1 MNASK
6 LRLYHRL
13 QVAAHTLQKA
23 ADRVVS
29 AAAQLTTAQAAV
41 LTIVAAGDGITQR
54 DVAIALHL
62 NESAVTAMVLRLVKL
77 RLLRRRRS
85 QHDPRAWHLSP
96 SKRGRTALAAS
107 RAAFAS
113 INERIESQLSQR
125 EIVQLVEY
133 LNRLTLTFT
142 ERSQDQTSVRAP
154 RG

>member
-13 QVAAHTLQKA
+13 QVAAHAVQKA

-29 AAAQLTTAQAAV
+29 TAAQLTTAQAAV
-41 LTIVAAGDGITQR
+41 LTIVAAGDGVTQR

-62 NESAVTAMVLRLVKL
+62 NESAVTAMVLRLV
-77 RLLRRRRS
+77 RLQMLERVRS
-85 QHDPRAWHLSP
+85 EDDPRAWHLSL

-113 INERIESQLSQR
+113 INGRIEGQLSQR
-125 EIVQLVEY
+125 EIERLVEY
-133 LNRLTLTFT
+133 LDRLTLTFQ
-142 ERSQDQTSVRAP
+142 R
-154 RG
+154 

>member
-13 QVAAHTLQKA
+13 QVAAHAVQKA

-41 LTIVAAGDGITQR
+41 LTIVAAGDGVAQR

-77 RLLRRRRS
+77 RMLERVRS
-85 QHDPRAWHLSP
+85 KDDTRAWHLSL

-107 RAAFAS
+107 RAAFVS
-113 INERIESQLSQR
+113 INGRIESQLSER
-125 EIVQLVEY
+125 EIEELVGY
-133 LNRLTLTFT
+133 LERLTLTFQ
-142 ERSQDQTSVRAP
+142 R
-154 RG
+154 

>member
-13 QVAAHTLQKA
+13 QVAAHAVQKA

-41 LTIVAAGDGITQR
+41 LTIVAAGDGVTQR

-62 NESAVTAMVLRLVKL
+62 NESAVTAMVSRLVKL
-77 RLLRRRRS
+77 RLLERVRS
-85 QHDPRAWHLSP
+85 EDDPRAWHLSLK
-96 SKRGRTALAAS
+96 KRGRTALAAS

-113 INERIESQLSQR
+113 INGRIESQLSER
-125 EIVQLVEY
+125 EIKQFVEF
-133 LNRLTLTFT
+133 LDRLTVTF
-142 ERSQDQTSVRAP
+142 QH
-154 RG
+154 

>member
-6 LRLYHRL
+6 LRLYYRL
-13 QVAAHTLQKA
+13 QVAAHTVQKA

-41 LTIVAAGDGITQR
+41 LTIVAAGDRITQR
-54 DVAIALHL
+54 DVAIKLHL

-77 RLLRRRRS
+77 RLLERVRS
-85 QHDPRAWHLSP
+85 QDDPRAWHLSL

-113 INERIESQLSQR
+113 VNGRIESQFSQR
-125 EIVQLVEY
+125 EIARFVEY
-133 LNRLTLTFT
+133 CNRLTETF
-142 ERSQDQTSVRAP
+142 QH
-154 RG
+154 

>member
-6 LRLYHRL
+6 LRLYYRL
-13 QVAAHTLQKA
+13 QVAAHAVQKA

-29 AAAQLTTAQAAV
+29 AAAQVTTAQAAV
-41 LTIVAAGDGITQR
+41 LTIVAAGSGVTQR

-77 RLLRRRRS
+77 GLLERVRS
-85 QHDPRAWHLSP
+85 PDDPRAWHLSL

-113 INERIESQLSQR
+113 INGRIEGQFSQQ
-125 EIVQLVEY
+125 EIARFVGY
-133 LNRLTLTFT
+133 LNRLTLTF
-142 ERSQDQTSVRAP
+142 P
-154 RG
+154 H

>member
-6 LRLYHRL
+6 LRLYYRL
-13 QVAAHTLQKA
+13 QVAAHTVQKA

-41 LTIVAAGDGITQR
+41 LTIVAAGDRVTQR

-77 RLLRRRRS
+77 RLLERTRS
-85 QHDPRAWHLSP
+85 QDDPRAWHLSL

-107 RAAFAS
+107 RAAFATV
-113 INERIESQLSQR
+113 NGRIASQFSPR
-125 EIVQLVEY
+125 EIERFVEY
-133 LNRLTLTFT
+133 LNRLTVTF
-142 ERSQDQTSVRAP
+142 RH
-154 RG
+154 

>member
-13 QVAAHTLQKA
+13 QVAAHAVQKA

-29 AAAQLTTAQAAV
+29 AAAQVTTAQAAV
-41 LTIVAAGDGITQR
+41 LTIVAAGNGVTQR

-77 RLLRRRRS
+77 GLLERVRS
-85 QHDPRAWHLSP
+85 QVDPRAWHLSL

-113 INERIESQLSQR
+113 INGRIEGQFSQQ
-125 EIVQLVEY
+125 EIAGFVEY
-133 LNRLTLTFT
+133 LNRLTLTF
-142 ERSQDQTSVRAP
+142 QH
-154 RG
+154 

>member
-6 LRLYHRL
+6 LRLYYRL
-13 QVAAHTLQKA
+13 QVAAHTVQKA

-41 LTIVAAGDGITQR
+41 LTIVAAGDRVTQR

-77 RLLRRRRS
+77 RLLERTRS
-85 QHDPRAWHLSP
+85 QDDPRAWHLSL

-107 RAAFAS
+107 RAAFATV
-113 INERIESQLSQR
+113 NGRIESQFSPR
-125 EIVQLVEY
+125 EIERFVEY
-133 LNRLTLTFT
+133 LNRLAATFQ
-142 ERSQDQTSVRAP
+142 R
-154 RG
+154 